1 MMAPSCHCW
10 HDRITT
16 SGAYSMTKAITVDLQ
31 DSTLILIETYRVDII
46 KALGY
51 DLVAPPVM
59 IDDKQAAHALGITP
73 STLSIWRSLGR
84 YNIPFVKSGRLVR
97 YRVDDLA
104 KFLAR
109 RTVTQTG
116 KFL

>member
-1 MMAPSCHCW
+1 MSQA
-10 HDRITT
+10 
-16 SGAYSMTKAITVDLQ
+16 MTNPLQ
-31 DSTLILIETYRVDII
+31 DNIEALIEDYRGDIA

-51 DLVAPPVM
+51 DPNAPPVL
-59 IDDKQAAHALGITP
+59 IDDKQAAHILGVNP
-73 STLSIWRSLGR
+73 NTLSIWRSLGR

-104 KFLAR
+104 RFLAR

-116 KFL
+116 KIG